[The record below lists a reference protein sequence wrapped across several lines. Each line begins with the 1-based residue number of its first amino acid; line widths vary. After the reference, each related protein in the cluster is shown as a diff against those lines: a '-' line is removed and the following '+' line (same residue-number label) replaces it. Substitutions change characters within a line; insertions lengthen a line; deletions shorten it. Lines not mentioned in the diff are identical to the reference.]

1 MATQIFNNEQELKTY
16 FDSIMQQVIEA
27 VSNDLLKDFQVHIKN
42 TIYSAK
48 PGEYVRYGGS
58 DGLGEGGFGS
68 GWVISEDISK
78 ATQQYVRSL
87 IFDGN
92 KLIAP
97 QDDMINSQR
106 SHGDGES
113 GQDFRN
119 IMMQILNDY
128 YENSS
133 YDYSYAGGAKYL
145 TSPGQGYWDTYIIDI
160 KNKCEKW
167 FNKYLKQYGI
177 RG

>member
-27 VSNDLLKDFQVHIKN
+27 VSSDLLKDFLGHLDN
-42 TIYSAK
+42 TIYAAPK
-48 PGEYVRYGGS
+48 GEYDRYYKQ
-58 DGLGEGGFGS
+58 GGFYS
-68 GWVISEDISK
+68 GWKISEDVSK

-92 KLIAP
+92 KLISP